1 VEKINMKKFKIVHVY
16 KSFNV
21 YNGLIEILSIL
32 SENIDK
38 DRFELVACVNE
49 YNGNEAG
56 ENFIR
61 SGGKIEIIKN
71 NSYLKEI
78 DKINNMYKYFVKSSP
93 HIVQTH
99 VLRANVTAPLI
110 AKAAHVPI
118 VIATEMTLKNIAPPG
133 IRRLRD
139 KVFHIIL
146 NLVLKKCDRFVVTSE
161 YLKKEWSPEWLH
173 EKTEIIYPPFSIKK
187 LEVARKNKIKT
198 IDKNN
203 IVVGFVGRLSEE
215 KRVVDLIKAVKI
227 IGEKNV
233 SVQCM
238 IVGTGPEEIK
248 LKKIVKELKI
258 SEKVTFTGYS
268 KNSFEKLLGFDIFVL
283 PSRTE
288 GCPIVILEAMAA
300 GLPVVATNVG
310 GNIELIQDR
319 VNGVLV
325 PPYNSEIMAEKLIEL
340 IVNKNLRETYGH
352 KNIELS
358 FSKFNPVNFT
368 KRIENTYLNLLK
380 EKGISL

>member
-1 VEKINMKKFKIVHVY
+1 MNKVKVVHVY

-38 DRFELVACVNE
+38 ERFEIIACVND
-49 YNGNEAG
+49 YDGNEAG

-61 SGGKIEIIKN
+61 NGGKIEIIEY
-71 NSYLKEI
+71 NSYRKEV
-78 DKINNMYKYFVKSSP
+78 DKISNLYKYFVKTSP

-133 IRRLRD
+133 LRRLRD
-139 KVFHIIL
+139 KFFQIVL
-146 NLVLKKCDRFVVTSE
+146 NFVLKKCDRFVVTSE

-173 EKTEIIYPPFSIKK
+173 EKTDIIYPPFSIKK
-187 LEVARKNKIKT
+187 LEGAQKNRSDSVDSST
-198 IDKNN
+198 C
-203 IVVGFVGRLSEE
+203 VVGFVGRLSEE
-215 KRVVDLIKAVKI
+215 KRVVDLLNAIHI
-227 IGEKNV
+227 IIEKKV
-233 SVQCM
+233 PVQCK
-238 IVGTGPEEIK
+238 IVGTGPEEEK
-248 LKKIVKELKI
+248 LKKIANVLKI
-258 SEKVTFTGYS
+258 SENVTFTGYS
-268 KNSFEKLLGFDIFVL
+268 KNSFEELLGFDIFVL

-300 GLPVVATNVG
+300 GLPVIATNVG
-310 GNIELIQDR
+310 GNIELIQDN
-319 VNGVLV
+319 VNGILV
-325 PPYNSEIMAEKLIEL
+325 PPYNSGIMAQKIMEL
-340 IVNKNLRETYGH
+340 ILNKNLRNTYGV
-352 KNIELS
+352 KNKELS
-358 FSKFNPVNFT
+358 FSKFNPMNFT

-380 EKGISL
+380 EKGIPV